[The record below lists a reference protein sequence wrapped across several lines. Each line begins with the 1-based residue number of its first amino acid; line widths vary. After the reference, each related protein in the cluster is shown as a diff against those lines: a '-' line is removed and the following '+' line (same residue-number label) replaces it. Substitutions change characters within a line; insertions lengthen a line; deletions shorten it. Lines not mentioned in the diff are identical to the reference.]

1 MKGFIWNIKTEKEF
15 CEVMRKEYYTVTHYN
30 DFTQKYSEEDSFN
43 VTRTYLSD
51 YEKELTDTAIKNKK
65 TVLTPEDVYYYI
77 NEYGTRG
84 EWSIKN
90 CKPEYIN
97 IAVLGCSFT
106 FGVGI
111 SEPKIWPAQIK
122 QNLPS
127 NKHINVINIGYPG
140 SSITKSLKLF
150 KYITDISKIDIAI
163 FLLPTHWREEYPHFV
178 SNTDDTVV
186 YANLIPNF
194 STVHIEE
201 VWKDYYK
208 YSTEATR
215 LYDTIRHID
224 HIELIAKNKKVET
237 YYSSWDREL
246 LTSIRPYINKRQELP
261 YFKFLENMLGPDLS
275 NKYARDGSHPGKAS
289 HDLFAAEIVDHLVSV
304 SDVEGILTKPKLI

>member
-1 MKGFIWNIKTEKEF
+1 MKGFIWNIKTKEEF
-15 CEVMRKEYYTVTHYN
+15 REVMRKEYFTVTHYN
-30 DFTQKYSEEDSFN
+30 DNTEKHSVEDSFN
-43 VTRTYLSD
+43 VEKTYMSD

-84 EWSIKN
+84 EWSIEN
-90 CKPEYIN
+90 CKPEHIN

-111 SEPKIWPAQIK
+111 SEPTIWPTQVK
-122 QNLPS
+122 RNLPS
-127 NKHINVINIGYPG
+127 NKHVNVINLGYPG
-140 SSITKSLKLF
+140 GSIAKSLKLF
-150 KYITDISKIDIAI
+150 KYITSVCKIDIAI
-163 FLLPTHWREEYPHFV
+163 FLLPTHWRDEHPHFTTT
-178 SNTDDTVV
+178 TDDTVL

-194 STVHIEE
+194 CTVHIEE
-201 VWKDYYK
+201 IWKDYYK

-215 LYDTIRHID
+215 LYDKIRYID
-224 HIELIAKNKKVET
+224 HIELIAKSKKVET

-261 YFKFLENMLGPDLS
+261 YFKFIETMLGPHFA
-275 NKYARDGSHPGKAS
+275 NKFARDGNHPGIAS
-289 HDLFAAEIVDHLVSV
+289 HDLFAAEIVDHLMGA
-304 SDVEGILTKPKLI
+304 SDVKGILRKPKLI